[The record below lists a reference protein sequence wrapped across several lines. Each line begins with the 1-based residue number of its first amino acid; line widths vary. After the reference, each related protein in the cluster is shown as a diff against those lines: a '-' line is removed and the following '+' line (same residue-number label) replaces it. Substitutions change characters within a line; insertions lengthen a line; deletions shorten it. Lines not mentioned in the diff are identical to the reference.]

1 MSLDNALQKAAQ
13 QVPECVAVG
22 YVDMGTGMLLG
33 VKTIDSHPTE
43 VLDLVAAATA
53 DLFQGSNVVA
63 IETMFKKSR
72 GLKADNHHYFQEMLI
87 FSDNLLHVFL
97 RCNKH
102 TDHVVTYVC
111 RKNANIG
118 MVLTKSRMSL
128 PDIEAAL

>member
-13 QVPECVAVG
+13 AVPECVAVG

-33 VKTIDSHPTE
+33 VKTIDSHPSE

-97 RCNKH
+97 RCAKQ
-102 TDHVVTYVC
+102 TDHVVTFVC